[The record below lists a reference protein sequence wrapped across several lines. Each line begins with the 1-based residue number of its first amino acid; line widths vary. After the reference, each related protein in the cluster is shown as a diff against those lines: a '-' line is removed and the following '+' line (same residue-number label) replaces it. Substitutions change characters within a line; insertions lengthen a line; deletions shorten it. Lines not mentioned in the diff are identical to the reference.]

1 MEHNTA
7 SESSATATARVR
19 AALAASRD
27 LAPDYLARLAASR
40 AGADPRAA
48 GSVYDGRTDAEVLA
62 LWHGAAWAPYAHQA
76 VMSGCAAFRATIPG
90 GRIGLAE
97 IDALP
102 RDTVLVLSDPK
113 GTGFVEAHVEGVR
126 GESCEMTVAI
136 LGDDDDTMPRV
147 AQREVVWTIHPGDPI
162 APSRVAAVA
171 PYAHGTRVGPDAAFA
186 LGLRLAKV
194 VAAP

>member
-7 SESSATATARVR
+7 SEPSATATARVR

-62 LWHGAAWAPYAHQA
+62 LWHGAAWAPYAHPA
-76 VMSGCAAFRATIPG
+76 VMLGCVAFRALIPG

-102 RDTVLVLSDPK
+102 RDAALVLSDPK
-113 GTGFVEAHVEGVR
+113 GTGYVEAHVAGVR
-126 GESCEMTVAI
+126 GEPCETTVAI
-136 LGDDDDTMPRV
+136 LGDDDDSAVPAGR
-147 AQREVVWTIHPGDPI
+147 REVVYTIHPGDPI

-171 PYAHGTRVGPDAAFA
+171 PYGHGTRVGPDAAFA
-186 LGLRLAKV
+186 LGLRLAKI